1 MISSTRFQMLP
12 EVIKNLLIINGLF
25 FLATIVLESTFGIN
39 LIRLLGVYIPGSPHF
54 SPYQLVTHMF
64 MHGNF
69 GHILLNM
76 FALWMFG
83 NALENIWGAK
93 RFLIFYLITGFGA
106 AFIHLGVQYLE
117 ARVLFDEL
125 LGMGYSMSSIQQAIE
140 TGYATTQGIGGEY
153 GFQKIRELAT
163 MLNMPT
169 VGASGAVFGIL
180 LAFGMTFPNQYIYLY
195 FLFPIKAKYFVMGIG
210 VLEIFNGLSN
220 NPTSN
225 IAHLAHLGGM
235 LFGFILI
242 RYWRN
247 NDRNFYV

>member
-140 TGYATTQGIGGEY
+140 TGYATTQE
-153 GFQKIRELAT
+153 
-163 MLNMPT
+163 
-169 VGASGAVFGIL
+169 
-180 LAFGMTFPNQYIYLY
+180 
-195 FLFPIKAKYFVMGIG
+195 
-210 VLEIFNGLSN
+210 
-220 NPTSN
+220 
-225 IAHLAHLGGM
+225 
-235 LFGFILI
+235 
-242 RYWRN
+242 
-247 NDRNFYV
+247 